1 MQVIA
6 FMGESM
12 LSNLSELL
20 FSTPVRNFLQ
30 IVISNFSNT
39 SVSLQRDSQDPQT
52 SSGSL
57 IVTIRRFTLSY
68 LRCCALFKR
77 LLFAPCLEETEEW
90 GSIIDPAAKQKI
102 IDRIDPDNDQDIDG
116 SVQDLKE
123 LEMLEGELLIPSL
136 QQLLE
141 SEDNQQLVL
150 RWCQHFIKE
159 SVTRK
164 LLPIPKPVMA
174 VPFKLMDLPPLYQTL
189 LQR

>member
-1 MQVIA
+1 MQVIV
-6 FMGESM
+6 FMRESM

-20 FSTPVRNFLQ
+20 FSTTVCNFLQ

-39 SVSLQRDSQDPQT
+39 SVFRKRDGQAPQT

-57 IVTIRRFTLSY
+57 IVMMRRFTLSY
-68 LRCCALFKR
+68 LRCCALLKKF
-77 LLFAPCLEETEEW
+77 LFAPCLEETEEW
-90 GSIIDPAAKQKI
+90 GSIIDPAAKQKVM
-102 IDRIDPDNDQDIDG
+102 DEMNPDTDQEIED

-123 LEMLEGELLIPSL
+123 LEVLERELLIPSL
-136 QQLLE
+136 QQLLG

-159 SVTRK
+159 SGTRK